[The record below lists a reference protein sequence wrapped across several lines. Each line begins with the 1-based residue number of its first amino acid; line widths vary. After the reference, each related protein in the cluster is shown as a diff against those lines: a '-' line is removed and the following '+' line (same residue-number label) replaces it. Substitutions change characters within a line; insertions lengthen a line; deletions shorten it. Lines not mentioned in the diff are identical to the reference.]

1 MKIYT
6 KKGDKGNT
14 SLLGGKIIKKSDLRV
29 NTYGTVDE
37 LNSTVGIVVSEIKD
51 KKIIKDLQDIQ
62 EDLLLIGSYLA
73 DSNYKFIKK
82 DQIKK
87 LDERTEFLERQID
100 KMQKKLPELK
110 NFILPGGNR
119 AAAFSH
125 LARTVARRT
134 ERSIAKLAKREKVS
148 SYVQKHLNR
157 LSDYFF
163 VLARWFN
170 YKSKIK
176 DEIWKLK

>member
-37 LNSTVGIVVSEIKD
+37 LNSTIGIVISEIKD
-51 KKIIKDLQDIQ
+51 KKIIKDLQNIQ
-62 EDLLLIGSYLA
+62 KDLLLIGSYLA

-110 NFILPGGNR
+110 N
-119 AAAFSH
+119 
-125 LARTVARRT
+125 
-134 ERSIAKLAKREKVS
+134 
-148 SYVQKHLNR
+148 
-157 LSDYFF
+157 
-163 VLARWFN
+163 
-170 YKSKIK
+170 
-176 DEIWKLK
+176 